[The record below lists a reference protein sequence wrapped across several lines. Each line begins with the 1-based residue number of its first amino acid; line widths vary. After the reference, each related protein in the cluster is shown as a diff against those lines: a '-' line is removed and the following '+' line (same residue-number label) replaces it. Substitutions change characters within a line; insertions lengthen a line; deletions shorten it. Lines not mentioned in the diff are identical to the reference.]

1 MKLFKNSLLT
11 VITLVA
17 IHGCGGS
24 GGSGGGAGGGEAAPK
39 TPAQAVAQLEA
50 QGKIPSNLDRSNTL
64 AGIDADGNGIRDDV
78 DAHILK
84 LSAVQQPI
92 ARQKARAVQ
101 AKILVDK
108 TNIQAVREA
117 ALKSKKAM
125 TCSYFR
131 FPGNSAEDGKLR
143 QQVDEEI
150 TSITTNTKSRLL
162 AYLAISKALD
172 GTVSVALDGDTC
184 E

>member
-1 MKLFKNSLLT
+1 MTLFKNSLLT
-11 VITLVA
+11 ALTLVA

-24 GGSGGGAGGGEAAPK
+24 GGAGGGEAAPK

-101 AKILVDK
+101 AEILVDK

-117 ALKSKKAM
+117 DLKSSKAM
-125 TCSYFR
+125 ACSNFR
-131 FPGNSAEDGKLR
+131 FPGNSTADGKLR
-143 QQVDEEI
+143 RQVDDEI
-150 TSITTNTKSRLL
+150 TSITTNTKPRLL
-162 AYLAISKALD
+162 AYLALSKALD
-172 GTVSVALDGDTC
+172 GTVLVALDGDTC

>member
-11 VITLVA
+11 VITLLA

-24 GGSGGGAGGGEAAPK
+24 GGGGGGGGEVAPK

-50 QGKIPSNLDRSNTL
+50 QGKIPSNLDRSDTL

-101 AKILVDK
+101 AEILVDK

-117 ALKSKKAM
+117 ALKSRKAM
-125 TCSYFR
+125 TCSNFR
-131 FPGNSAEDGKLR
+131 FPANDAADGKLR
-143 QQVDEEI
+143 RQVIEEI
-150 TSITTNTKSRLL
+150 TSITTNTKPRLL
-162 AYLAISKALD
+162 AYLALSKALD
-172 GTVSVALDGDTC
+172 GTVSVRLTGDTC

>member
-1 MKLFKNSLLT
+1 MKLFKNSLLMA
-11 VITLVA
+11 ITLVA
-17 IHGCGGS
+17 VHGCGGS
-24 GGSGGGAGGGEAAPK
+24 GGAGGGEAAPK

-64 AGIDADGNGIRDDV
+64 AGTDADGNGIRDDV

-92 ARQKARAVQ
+92 ARQTARAVQ
-101 AKILVDK
+101 AEILVDK

-117 ALKSKKAM
+117 ALKSTKVVN
-125 TCSYFR
+125 CSFFR
-131 FPGNSAEDGKLR
+131 FPANNASDGKSRR
-143 QQVDEEI
+143 QVLDEI
-150 TSITTNTKSRLL
+150 ISITTNTKPRLL
-162 AYLAISKALD
+162 AYLALSKALD
-172 GTVSVALDGDTC
+172 GTVSVEQTGDTC

>member
-1 MKLFKNSLLT
+1 MKLFKNGLLMA
-11 VITLVA
+11 ITLVA

-24 GGSGGGAGGGEAAPK
+24 GGGGGGGGEVAPK
-39 TPAQAVAQLEA
+39 TPAQSVAQLEA

-101 AKILVDK
+101 AEILVDK

-117 ALKSKKAM
+117 ALKSRKAM
-125 TCSYFR
+125 TCSNFR
-131 FPGNSAEDGKLR
+131 FPANDAADGKLR
-143 QQVDEEI
+143 RQVIEEI
-150 TSITTNTKSRLL
+150 TSITTNTKPRLL
-162 AYLAISKALD
+162 AYLALSKALD
-172 GTVSVALDGDTC
+172 GTVSVRLTGDTC